1 MWTEPKVDWAETD
14 YINYNDYNRI
24 KNNIEYLR
32 ELALKLFPDFSFSDM
47 GNDKSGYSEIPY
59 ADEFNLI
66 EKNLKAIRDNT
77 YKFYSTGSK
86 TWYENRPTPT
96 YEDLNRIES
105 ACLKMYQGLT
115 KQLEL
120 KSRLSIRLGHQRGMV
135 KA

>member
-1 MWTEPKVDWAETD
+1 MWTDPKVDWVKTD
-14 YINYNDYNRI
+14 YINYTDYNRI

-32 ELALKLFPDFSFSDM
+32 ELALKLYSDFSFSDM
-47 GNDKSGYSEIPY
+47 GNDKPGYSAFPY

-66 EKNLKAIRDNT
+66 EKNLKSIRDNT
-77 YKFYSTGSK
+77 YKFYSTEPK
-86 TWYENRPTPT
+86 TWYENKPTPT

-105 ACLKMYQGLT
+105 ACLKLYQGLN

-120 KSRLSIRLGHQRGMV
+120 KSGLSFRLGYQRGMV

>member
-1 MWTEPKVDWAETD
+1 MWAEPKVDWAETD
-14 YINYNDYNRI
+14 YINYIDYNRI

-32 ELALKLFPDFSFSDM
+32 ELALKLFPDFLFSDM

-66 EKNLKAIRDNT
+66 EENLEGIRDNT
-77 YKFYSTGSK
+77 YKFYSTDSK